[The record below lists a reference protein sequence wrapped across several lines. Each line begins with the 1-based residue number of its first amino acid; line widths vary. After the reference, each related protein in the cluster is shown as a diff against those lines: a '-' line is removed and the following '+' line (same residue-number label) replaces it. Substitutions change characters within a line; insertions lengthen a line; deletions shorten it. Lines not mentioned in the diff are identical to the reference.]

1 MAGVVGVGVARV
13 VSGRGHDDW
22 RRSRFYDHNERDS
35 AMSGTASPTSS
46 AVQLD
51 PDTILDGL
59 ISIGLRLY
67 DTELYDGEGPPE
79 GSLAE
84 SERRVFAALFAPNL
98 RKLTDEGR
106 EYARGRMAGWGEAFD
121 RMVADVE
128 RRDTQC
134 LLGMTFG
141 EARAEVEG
149 GS

>member
-1 MAGVVGVGVARV
+1 
-13 VSGRGHDDW
+13 
-22 RRSRFYDHNERDS
+22 
-35 AMSGTASPTSS
+35 MSTTATPTSS

-67 DTELYDGEGPPE
+67 DTELYDGEEPPE

-84 SERRVFAALFAPNL
+84 SERRVFAALFAPNP

-106 EYARGRMAGWGEAFD
+106 EYARSRMAGWGEAFD
-121 RMVADVE
+121 RMVEDVE
-128 RRDTQC
+128 RRDEQR